1 MPSTRTAHRPAAPRR
16 ARRRLLR
23 GVLTV
28 VAVLAIA
35 SIGSGAA
42 WAWWTASAPASAVAS
57 AAAVAPPTNVTCT
70 TDSRLFYEDTATI
83 RWAAPATPAPAGAT
97 RTYVLTFVSTSGTI
111 TRTVADGTLQ
121 LLVRWTDINANGGW
135 AQKQTITVRS
145 SVAFPS
151 TTWSSAAAG
160 PVATTGVATFGY
172 NNVRCTTP

>member
-1 MPSTRTAHRPAAPRR
+1 M
-16 ARRRLLR
+16 
-23 GVLTV
+23 
-28 VAVLAIA
+28 
-35 SIGSGAA
+35 
-42 WAWWTASAPASAVAS
+42 
-57 AAAVAPPTNVTCT
+57 
-70 TDSRLFYEDTATI
+70 
-83 RWAAPATPAPAGAT
+83 
-97 RTYVLTFVSTSGTI
+97 LTFVSASGTI

-151 TTWSSAAAG
+151 TTWASAAAG